1 MHTFYQVYIILGRW
15 RLVVRWLTTAC
26 RSACNDPFPSFWIRH
41 LHSFPLR
48 NFQFPPSPLLSSTD
62 TGNNFTS
69 CHVLTNMTF
78 RPAWT
83 RFLILILDAE
93 FFFIV
98 FLIVK
103 VSFLLEVI
111 LTGLDRFKHWFE
123 YLTKC
128 LRKKTYGGFIKK
140 RRSKIDERHL
150 VESC

>member
-1 MHTFYQVYIILGRW
+1 MYIILGRW

-93 FFFIV
+93 FFFYRV
-98 FLIVK
+98 FDCKSIIFV
-103 VSFLLEVI
+103 VSYFN
-111 LTGLDRFKHWFE
+111 WFGYIQTLVWISNKMFE
-123 YLTKC
+123 KKN
-128 LRKKTYGGFIKK
+128 LRGIYKK
-140 RRSKIDERHL
+140 RRSKIDERQSSRWKL
-150 VESC
+150 LIEIP